1 MKLIVVLSLLKITFA
16 TTSNWTNFNELL
28 IFDGNPCGR
37 RAVLVSGDPNEPC
50 HIYGQNNHIQFIEN
64 LPDRPTIRMIN
75 QQEWSAVL
83 DECQKQLLAANPTSN
98 PVDIHFIYPGTKWCG
113 PGNVANAF
121 DDLGT
126 HVATD
131 TCCRDHDNCGDK
143 MNPGACKNGLCNNSI
158 FTKSNCQ
165 CDEQLRHCLL
175 NSNDEASFPVGLIYF
190 NVAAITCYQQT
201 PDCLNKDFR
210 QRQRKHFRN
219 SDENADPESGW
230 CFIRPLPFRKS
241 KNEFR
246 SL

>member
-16 TTSNWTNFNELL
+16 TTSNWTNFDELL

-50 HIYGQNNHIQFIEN
+50 HMYVRVGSSTLSLLPQFYKYVTYVSNHIQFIEN

-158 FTKSNCQ
+158 FTK
-165 CDEQLRHCLL
+165 
-175 NSNDEASFPVGLIYF
+175 YM
-190 NVAAITCYQQT
+190 
-201 PDCLNKDFR
+201 
-210 QRQRKHFRN
+210 
-219 SDENADPESGW
+219 
-230 CFIRPLPFRKS
+230 
-241 KNEFR
+241 
-246 SL
+246 